1 MNSQPNDSQTDFQG
15 PVCPVPLRDYPEV
28 VLGHGSGGQL
38 TQELIAHL
46 FVPAFGSPE
55 LEQLGDAAV
64 LSLAGGQVALATDSF
79 VVQPLFFPGGD
90 IGQLAVHGTIND
102 LAMMGAKPVALAA
115 AFILEEG
122 FSMETLAR
130 VVQSMARA
138 AKAAGV
144 SIVTGDTK
152 VVQRGHGD
160 GCYIT
165 TTGLGLVRSRVPPA
179 PQRVVPGDAVL
190 LSGTVADHGM
200 AVMSVRQGLEF
211 EAPIRSDTAP
221 LHELVAAMFQA
232 CPEIH
237 ALRDPTRGGLAAAL
251 NEIAQAAGV
260 GIQIDDQA
268 VPVDPVVA
276 SACEMLGLDPLAVA
290 NEGKLVAF
298 VPQEHASRV
307 LEAMRNHP
315 LGRRAALIGHAV
327 ADHPGTVVAR
337 TAVGATRVIT
347 TQLGEAL
354 PRIC

>member
-1 MNSQPNDSQTDFQG
+1 MNSQPNHSQTDFQG

-102 LAMMGAKPVALAA
+102 LAMMGAEPVALSA

-298 VPQEHASRV
+298 VPQEYASRV